1 MDGRQDRVL
10 RGAALLQGCR
20 AVLQERATVGDR
32 EGRGGALPGALRRGV
47 GAVTRDDLQPRRRPA
62 PRRHGGGGALG
73 QERHGVGALE
83 IAPDG
88 ARGRAVPQGQ
98 IVHPTHG
105 RGGGRRDGEPA
116 QPTPQGLPAHRE
128 GPALTAAH
136 TGLPPSGHAEGHDTL
151 GEPQGAPRPGRRHD
165 GQPCRAAA
173 ATAVARAAKP
183 LADAALEAHVVL
195 RPRQIGQG
203 PCVTAVDTPRRE
215 SAEGT
220 WDTGLRRVHAQGA
233 LRRSGLDVTR
243 VEAPRGRIG
252 EQAGKDVGC
261 WWGDAS
267 GFLLK
272 ATMSMGKRLWR
283 S

>member
-1 MDGRQDRVL
+1 M
-10 RGAALLQGCR
+10 C
-20 AVLQERATVGDR
+20 
-32 EGRGGALPGALRRGV
+32 RGGLPAE
-47 GAVTRDDLQPRRRPA
+47 Q
-62 PRRHGGGGALG
+62 
-73 QERHGVGALE
+73 
-83 IAPDG
+83 
-88 ARGRAVPQGQ
+88 
-98 IVHPTHG
+98 
-105 RGGGRRDGEPA
+105 A
-116 QPTPQGLPAHRE
+116 QQRVPAHRE
-128 GPALTAAH
+128 APALAEADASLATQGEAH
-136 TGLPPSGHAEGHDTL
+136 GDKAL
-151 GEPQGAPRPGRRHD
+151 GEPQRAPRPGRRHD
-165 GQPCRAAA
+165 GQPCRADA